1 MTKRSISNTLAIA
14 LGAAAMA
21 TTAHGAKLIEVKT
34 VDETHISIYWRDGW
48 VNYKDDGIGPGA
60 FMGHESA
67 GGDEII
73 RYDPPLSTE
82 EAKKTANFT
91 ITSSGDPNYKA
102 GLHPSAS
109 FRRSKV
115 NGTDNTWPEAN
126 YTIEH
131 VVYLRLPQKLQQGK
145 SYKLSIA
152 PAVCS
157 DTSTAEFTFDADS
170 SVSEALHVNLIGYH
184 PEATGAM
191 SADLYMWLGDG
202 GARDYSAFEGK
213 DVFLYNVATKQRLR
227 AGKVAFWKKSARD
240 VGGWNFTQSD
250 VWNCDVVV
258 KPKPGKYRLV
268 VDGIGCSPDFEI
280 KRDVYFEPYKT
291 SVRGFF
297 YMRIGA
303 DKNMVPVPRQPR
315 FIPEVDP
322 PGFKVYRTT
331 FGPWHDDWKKMRGD
345 VWDVQD
351 WSKYMEPGS
360 PTNPNAWGGHSDAC
374 DWDRHA
380 GHVSII
386 YDLLLPYLLSN
397 GKLGEDN
404 LGIPESGNGVP
415 DLIDEAL
422 YEVDFWLRLR
432 DGKGGYAFGLNN
444 PSRNHTVMYQAGARP
459 FMAWVNAANCAMAAE
474 CLRIAGNT
482 KLSNRYRD
490 EAVKAYRFANGE
502 DLDYSYGIGNG
513 QMRGRDYKMMAAA
526 FLYNLTGDRKY
537 EDDMAAECAV
547 RDGQTLLDQPDKYC
561 QYWGA
566 AAYLMCAKN
575 KLRPIH
581 YPDLLANLKAS
592 VLHEARTKHLEPAS
606 ARPSRRCSDD
616 AYGWFQTTQALN
628 ALIISHA
635 ICDDPAEKKK
645 MAEAMALEADWGLGR
660 NPMNMVQMTGL
671 GSRHADDI
679 YTSGRNDGTPGV
691 HPGHTPYMNANAW
704 GPGFMADPQWYAS
717 KGYPSWDKWPHGE
730 ALWRARYC
738 YSNNEFTPQQSMRG
752 KMALLGYLFAIR

>member
-1 MTKRSISNTLAIA
+1 MNKRSITKTLAIA

-21 TTAHGAKLIEVKT
+21 TTANGAKLIELKT

-48 VNYKDDGIGPGA
+48 VNYKDDGTGPGA
-60 FMGHESA
+60 FGGHESA
-67 GGDEII
+67 GGDQII

-91 ITSSGDPNYKA
+91 IRSTNDAQYKD
-102 GLHPSAS
+102 GLHPEAS

-126 YTIEH
+126 FTVEH
-131 VVYLRLPQKLQQGK
+131 IVYLKLPQKLQQGK
-145 SYKLSIA
+145 TYKLSIA
-152 PAVCS
+152 QAVSS
-157 DTSTAEFTFDADS
+157 DTATAEFTFDVNTN
-170 SVSEALHVNLIGYH
+170 VSEALHVNLIGYH
-184 PEATGAM
+184 PSGTSTKA
-191 SADLYMWLGDG
+191 ADLYMWLGDG
-202 GARDYSAFEGK
+202 GPRDYSAFEGK
-213 DVFLYNVATKQRLR
+213 EAFLYDVKTKQRQP
-227 AGKVAFWKKSARD
+227 AGKVKLWKKSAKD

-250 VWNCDVVV
+250 VWICDIASSA
-258 KPKPGKYRLV
+258 KPGTYRLV
-268 VDGIGCSPDFEI
+268 IDGIGCSPDFEI
-280 KRDVYFEPYKT
+280 RKDIYKEPYKT

-303 DKNMVPVPRQPR
+303 DKNITPMPRQPR
-315 FIPEVDP
+315 FIPDVDP
-322 PGFKVYRTT
+322 PGFKVFRTT
-331 FGPWHDDWKKMRGD
+331 FGPWHEDWKKMRGD
-345 VWDVQD
+345 VWDRTD
-351 WSKYMEPGS
+351 WSKYMEPGN

-386 YDLLLPYLLSN
+386 YDMLLPFLLSN
-397 GKLGEDN
+397 GKLNEDN

-432 DGKGGYAFGLNN
+432 DGKGGYCFGINN
-444 PSRNHTVMYQAGARP
+444 PPGDHKQMYQAGARP

-474 CLRIAGNT
+474 CLRIAGNM
-482 KLSNRYRD
+482 KLSDHYRD
-490 EAVKAYRFANGE
+490 EAIKAYKAAGGQ
-502 DLDYSYGIGNG
+502 DLDFSYGIGNG
-513 QMRGRDYKMMAAA
+513 SMRGRDYKMTAAA
-526 FLYNLTGDRKY
+526 YLYNLTGDKKY
-537 EDDMAAECAV
+537 EDDMAAECV
-547 RDGQTLLDQPDKYC
+547 VKDGKTMLDQSDKYC

-575 KLRPIH
+575 KVQPIRH
-581 YPDLLANLKAS
+581 PELLANMKAS
-592 VLHEARTKHLEPAS
+592 LLNEARVKHLTPLAD
-606 ARPSRRCSDD
+606 RPSRRCSDD
-616 AYGWFQTTQALN
+616 VYGWFQTTQSVN
-628 ALIISHA
+628 ALLIAHA
-635 ICDDPAEKKK
+635 VSEDPAEKQK
-645 MAEAMALEADWGLGR
+645 MADAMVLEADWGLGR

-691 HPGHTPYMNANAW
+691 HPGHTPYMNANNW
-704 GPGFMADPQWYAS
+704 GSGYMADPQWYAA
-717 KGYPSWDKWPHGE
+717 KGYPAWDKWPHGE

-752 KMALLGYLFAIR
+752 KMALLAYLYAIR